1 MLTKYNLIVITGATA
16 GGKTSVA
23 AKLARKINAEI
34 ISADSRQVYKG
45 MDIGTG
51 KDINEYNINGNQVP
65 YHLIDI
71 VEAGS
76 KYNVFEYH
84 KDFFKVYSE
93 ITERNKIPVLCG
105 GTGLYIDAVI
115 NNYQLVKV
123 PVNERLRNELKDLS
137 ISELGEILLK
147 YKKLHNRSDLDTTK
161 RAIRA
166 IEIAEYYSRNELK
179 TDNTPDINPII
190 FGIYFER
197 EQRRTRITQRLKYR
211 LENGMIE
218 EAQNLIDSGL
228 SFEDME
234 YYGLEY
240 KFLSWY
246 LYGKINYDELFNQ
259 LNTAIHQFAKRQMT
273 WFRKMEKEG
282 TKIYWIDGNQNI
294 DKKIEYIL
302 GFLK

>member
-190 FGIYFER
+190 FGIYFDR
-197 EQRRTRITQRLKYR
+197 EQRRKRITQRLKYR

-218 EAQNLIDSGL
+218 EAKQLLDSGI
-228 SFEDME
+228 SYEDLE

-240 KFLSWY
+240 KFLSWF
-246 LYGKINYDELFNQ
+246 LAGKICYDELFNQ

>member
-16 GGKTSVA
+16 TGKTQVA
-23 AKLARKINAEI
+23 VSLARKINAEI

-51 KDINEYNINGNQVP
+51 KDINEYKFNGIQVP

-76 KYNVFEYH
+76 KYNVFEYR

-93 ITERNKIPVLCG
+93 ITERNIIPVLCG

-115 NNYQLVKV
+115 NNYQLEKV
-123 PVNERLRNELKDLS
+123 PVNERLRNELTDLS

-166 IEIAEYYSRNELK
+166 IEIADYYSRNELK
-179 TDNTPDINPII
+179 TDNTPQINPII
-190 FGIYFER
+190 FGIYFDR
-197 EQRRTRITQRLKYR
+197 EQRRSRITDRLKYR

-218 EAQNLIDSGL
+218 EAKRLIDLGISY
-228 SFEDME
+228 EDLE

-240 KFLSWY
+240 KFLSWF
-246 LYGKINYDELFNQ
+246 LAGKISYEELFNQ